1 MTKLSSN
8 EITGK
13 IIGSA
18 IEVHKILGPGLLES
32 CYEECLEYELLNSG
46 LIVMRQVPFSID
58 YKEIR
63 LDMGYRMDLL
73 VENEIVVE
81 LKAVDEIAPIH
92 EAQVLTY
99 LKFSKKKV
107 GLLINFN
114 VLLLKDGIRRFK
126 M

>member
-1 MTKLSSN
+1 MNSN

-18 IEVHKILGPGLLES
+18 IEVYKILGPGLLES

-46 LIVMRQVPFSID
+46 LIVMRQVPVPIH
-58 YKEIR
+58 YKEIH
-63 LDMGYRMDLL
+63 LELGYRMDLL

-81 LKAVDEIAPIH
+81 LKVVDEIIPLH

-99 LKFSKKKV
+99 LKFSKKKT

>member
-46 LIVMRQVPFSID
+46 LIVMRQVPFSIE

-63 LDMGYRMDLL
+63 LDIGYRMDLL

-81 LKAVDEIAPIH
+81 LKVVDEIIPLH

-99 LKFSKKKV
+99 LKFSGKKT

-114 VLLLKDGIRRFK
+114 VLLLKNGISRFK